1 MMSRNAK
8 PPSFYSIR
16 EIAEH
21 LQVCD
26 KTVRRWIESGDLV
39 AHRIGRQWRIG
50 ATDLETF
57 LKLRRVHKP

>member
-26 KTVRRWIESGDLV
+26 KTVRR
-39 AHRIGRQWRIG
+39 H
-50 ATDLETF
+50 
-57 LKLRRVHKP
+57 